1 MNNRVIYLLSALV
14 FLFSTSGKLL
24 AQSQEQINK
33 FNKER
38 TAYFTE
44 KLELNDAERKA
55 FWPLYEDFHNRK
67 MKLIEDERNT
77 WSYAHKNANNLTDKE
92 ILETLEKG
100 YTLKEK
106 QLALEEEYYQDKF
119 LKALPAKKVLKLGKV
134 EWDFRRYL
142 LNELRGQRGGH
153 GSRGKGT
160 GTGPDTKKQI
170 PMDPE
175 PCMF

>member
-1 MNNRVIYLLSALV
+1 MNE
-14 FLFSTSGKLL
+14 FSH
-24 AQSQEQINK
+24 IDK

-44 KLELNDAERKA
+44 KLELNDAEEKA

-142 LNELRGQRGGH
+142 LNELRGQGRGH

-160 GTGPDTKKQI
+160 GTSPDTKKQI